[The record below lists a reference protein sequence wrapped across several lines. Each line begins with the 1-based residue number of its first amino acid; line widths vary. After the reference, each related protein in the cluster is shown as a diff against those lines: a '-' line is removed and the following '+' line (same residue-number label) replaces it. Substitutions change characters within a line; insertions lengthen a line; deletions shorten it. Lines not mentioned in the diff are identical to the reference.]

1 MHMHGSTH
9 CGWWQAGTTKDA
21 VQPCQYS
28 EPFLTTSDSSD
39 IPQQPANDWQQAR
52 HSIVRGQILVNL
64 ILAVTRGKRG

>member
-28 EPFLTTSDSSD
+28 EPFLTTSDSSNSL
-39 IPQQPANDWQQAR
+39 QQPSNDWLGTR
-52 HSIVRGQILVNL
+52 HLIVRGRILVNL
-64 ILAVTRGKRG
+64 ILAVVRGKRG